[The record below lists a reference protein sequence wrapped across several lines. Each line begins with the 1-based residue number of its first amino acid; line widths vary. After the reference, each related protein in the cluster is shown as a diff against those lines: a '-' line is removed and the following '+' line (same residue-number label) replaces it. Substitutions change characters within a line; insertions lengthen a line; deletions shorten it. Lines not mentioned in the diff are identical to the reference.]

1 MCGGLLPDFPGQGVT
16 GKGER
21 ADRRMEGPERSWGLI
36 EVDRG
41 EI

>member
-21 ADRRMEGPERSWGLI
+21 SKKRMEGSTSDLGA
-36 EVDRG
+36 
-41 EI
+41 